1 MEKHGAEILY
11 STVKHVMHDVRT
23 EDKVSQQ
30 DVLYEIIQIAKHWTK
45 RKQSTLRHVI
55 RELIIR
61 ILKERAYDIEFQL
74 TEDEKVNLKTLMNRY
89 ISWVASGVWKVLDG
103 N

>member
-1 MEKHGAEILY
+1 LR
-11 STVKHVMHDVRT
+11 DVN
-23 EDKVSQQ
+23 
-30 DVLYEIIQIAKHWTK
+30 
-45 RKQSTLRHVI
+45 

-61 ILKERAYDIEFQL
+61 ILKKRAYDIEFQL
-74 TEDEKVNLKTLMNRY
+74 TENEKVNLKTLMDRY

>member
-1 MEKHGAEILY
+1 LLSDVPGQLEDNAVMEKHGAEILY

-45 RKQSTLRHVI
+45 RK
-55 RELIIR
+55 
-61 ILKERAYDIEFQL
+61 
-74 TEDEKVNLKTLMNRY
+74 
-89 ISWVASGVWKVLDG
+89 
-103 N
+103 